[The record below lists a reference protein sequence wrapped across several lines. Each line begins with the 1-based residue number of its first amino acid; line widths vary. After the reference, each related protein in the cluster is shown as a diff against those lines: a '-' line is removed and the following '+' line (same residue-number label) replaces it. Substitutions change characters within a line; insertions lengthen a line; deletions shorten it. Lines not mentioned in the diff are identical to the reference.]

1 MGLTLLNGLGEW
13 NPQLF
18 RELKGHLKRRNL
30 FLTVASALV
39 CQLLILVVSSQQN
52 CLQYVGGE
60 CVEFDWQI
68 RWELMFRTLNW
79 ILPLLLLVGGVHL
92 LISDLDKEARRGTL
106 NFIRLSPQS
115 SQSILL
121 GKLLGVPALLYLAI
135 ALTIPLHWVSAL
147 GAGVPLGWLLGIYAL
162 WGVGC
167 SAFYSAAA
175 YYTLTWSSQDTS
187 KSLTWAGTFVA
198 CFLGFP
204 YISVIDF
211 SFEWYQ
217 QQPTSEIGNWSWFL
231 LPLWQQP
238 ELMLA
243 WALITLS
250 VGTYWIW
257 QAANRLFTNPSAT
270 ALSKRQSYWF
280 VASFQLWLLGFAI
293 PQVDSVAF
301 DFQIFI
307 GSFVLFFLNPIAFL
321 ILNNALSPRRQALV
335 DWACYRHKD
344 SSTRKGFGNR
354 SLRQDLIWGE
364 KSPTLVA
371 IAINLLISAAIW
383 VPWIVLGLGQAKS
396 QDNFTTPIALLGL
409 FLTINV
415 ILIYAAIAQVMLF
428 MNRWQQSLWIVS
440 TVGILAGVPLAI
452 AATFG
457 ISPLEMPFMWLLSP
471 LPILTLVNASAP
483 IIVLSFFAQLSILGL
498 LTLRLTRQLRKAG
511 ESASKALFMEQ
522 SSLPLGSLK

>member
-30 FLTVASALV
+30 FLTVGSALV
-39 CQLLILVVSSQQN
+39 CQLLILVAFSQQN
-52 CLQYVGGE
+52 CLQYVADK
-60 CVEFDWQI
+60 CVELDWLI
-68 RWELMFRTLNW
+68 RWEMMFRTLNW

-92 LISDLDKEARRGTL
+92 LISDLDKESRRGTL

-135 ALTIPLHWVSAL
+135 ALAIPLHWVSAL
-147 GAGVPLGWLLGIYAL
+147 GADIPLSWLLGIYAL

-167 SAFYSAAA
+167 GVFYSAAV
-175 YYTLTWSSQDTS
+175 YYTLTWSARDAS
-187 KSLTWAGTFVA
+187 KSLTWAGTFLA
-198 CFLGFP
+198 CFVGFP
-204 YISVIDF
+204 YISAIDF
-211 SFEWYQ
+211 SFEWYRHN
-217 QQPTSEIGNWSWFL
+217 PVVENWSWFL
-231 LPLWQQP
+231 FPLWQQP
-238 ELMLA
+238 ELMLT
-243 WALITLS
+243 WALISLS

-257 QAANRLFTNPSAT
+257 QAANRIFTNPSAT
-270 ALSKRQSYWF
+270 PLSKGQSYWL
-280 VASFQLWLLGFAI
+280 VGSVQLWLLGFAI
-293 PQVDSVAF
+293 PQVNSGAF

-307 GSFVLFFLNPIAFL
+307 GSFVLFFLNPIGFF
-321 ILNNALSPRRQALV
+321 ILNGALSPRRQALV

-354 SLRQDLIWGE
+354 SLKQDLIWGE

-383 VPWIVLGLGQAKS
+383 IPWIVLGLGQAKS
-396 QDNFTTPIALLGL
+396 PNNFTMPIALLGL
-409 FLTINV
+409 LLTINV
-415 ILIYAAIAQVMLF
+415 ILIYAAIAQLMLF
-428 MNRWQQSLWIVS
+428 MNRWQQSLWIVG
-440 TVGILAGVPLAI
+440 TVGVLAGVPLAI

-457 ISPLEMPFMWLLSP
+457 ISPLDMPLMWLLSP
-471 LPILTLVNASAP
+471 LPILALVNASTP
-483 IIVLSFFAQLSILGL
+483 TIILSFLAQLSILGL
-498 LTLRLTRQLRKAG
+498 LTLQLTRQLRKAG

-522 SSLPLGSLK
+522 SSLPLGSGK